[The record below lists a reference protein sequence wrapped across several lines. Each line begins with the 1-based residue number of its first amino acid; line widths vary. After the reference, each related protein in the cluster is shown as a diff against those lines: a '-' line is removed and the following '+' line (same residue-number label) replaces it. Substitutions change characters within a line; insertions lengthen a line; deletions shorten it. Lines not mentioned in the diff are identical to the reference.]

1 MHPLLQANQNDI
13 SALCRRYG
21 VAKLEVF
28 GSANTTDFDDQC
40 SDFDFLVEF
49 GDGGDMFLRFMEF
62 ANELEQLLGRPVDL
76 VSEER
81 LRPHFLESIAA
92 TRKEIYASKDGTVA
106 A

>member
-1 MHPLLQANQNDI
+1 MNPLLEANQRENV
-13 SALCRRYG
+13 ALCRRYG

-28 GSANTTDFDDQC
+28 GSANTTEFDNEC

-62 ANELEQLLGRPVDL
+62 SNELEQLLGRPVDL
-76 VSEER
+76 VSEKR
-81 LRPHFLESIAA
+81 LSPHFLESIGA